1 MTRHISL
8 RSAIA
13 GGLLAMAA
21 ASAAIAAPVDINGG
35 TSWGGWTS
43 KGQSNQIGVYG
54 GGSETALYEVYTTA
68 FSFDNNSV
76 AGSGAV
82 GGGPTGGATGFGTGT
97 YSMGAFANGARM
109 LGIGVR
115 VISGGSIAGFTP
127 TVRFDL
133 DSDSY
138 KPATTVPGADG
149 NVSFTSWSEN
159 KDFTVQFEG
168 ANGWRGGTLTEQVGN
183 GTSYGGP
190 YNAQQIVGG
199 IGSGVSYDWPF
210 RAFAQA
216 DSYQMLFDLDAMQKL
231 YGVANPFGRNAAFT
245 GIGMFDSK
253 VRIAMNGLGN
263 NDVVFDALT
272 QPPSSVPEPGS
283 LTLVALAM
291 MGLGVV
297 RRRKTSR
304 DGLPPAPC
312 LVAGRD

>member
-1 MTRHISL
+1 MTRQISL

-138 KPATTVPGADG
+138 KPATTVPGTDG
-149 NVSFTSWSEN
+149 DVSFTSWSEN

-216 DSYQMLFDLDAMQKL
+216 NSYQMLFDLDAMQKL
-231 YGVANPFGRNAAFT
+231 YGVANPFGQNAAFT

-263 NDVVFDALT
+263 NEVVFDALT

>member
-43 KGQSNQIGVYG
+43 KGQSNQLGVYG
-54 GGSETALYEVYTTA
+54 GGSDTALYEVYTTA

-97 YSMGAFANGARM
+97 YSTGAFANGARM

-138 KPATTVPGADG
+138 KAATTVPGADG

>member
-54 GGSETALYEVYTTA
+54 GGSEAALYEVYTTA

-97 YSMGAFANGARM
+97 YSTGAFANGARM

-115 VISGGSIAGFTP
+115 VISGGSLAGFTP

-231 YGVANPFGRNAAFT
+231 YGVVNPFGRNAAFT

>member
-43 KGQSNQIGVYG
+43 KGQSNQLGVYG
-54 GGSETALYEVYTTA
+54 GGSEAALYEVYTTA

-216 DSYQMLFDLDAMQKL
+216 NSYQMLFDLDAMQKL

>member
-263 NDVVFDALT
+263 NEVVFDALT

>member
-1 MTRHISL
+1 M
-8 RSAIA
+8 
-13 GGLLAMAA
+13 
-21 ASAAIAAPVDINGG
+21 
-35 TSWGGWTS
+35 
-43 KGQSNQIGVYG
+43 
-54 GGSETALYEVYTTA
+54 
-68 FSFDNNSV
+68 
-76 AGSGAV
+76 
-82 GGGPTGGATGFGTGT
+82 
-97 YSMGAFANGARM
+97 
-109 LGIGVR
+109 
-115 VISGGSIAGFTP
+115 
-127 TVRFDL
+127 
-133 DSDSY
+133 
-138 KPATTVPGADG
+138 
-149 NVSFTSWSEN
+149 
-159 KDFTVQFEG
+159 
-168 ANGWRGGTLTEQVGN
+168 GN

-216 DSYQMLFDLDAMQKL
+216 NSYQMLFDLDAMQKL

-263 NDVVFDALT
+263 SEVVFDALT

-297 RRRKTSR
+297 RRRKTAR

>member
-1 MTRHISL
+1 
-8 RSAIA
+8 
-13 GGLLAMAA
+13 
-21 ASAAIAAPVDINGG
+21 
-35 TSWGGWTS
+35 
-43 KGQSNQIGVYG
+43 
-54 GGSETALYEVYTTA
+54 
-68 FSFDNNSV
+68 
-76 AGSGAV
+76 
-82 GGGPTGGATGFGTGT
+82 
-97 YSMGAFANGARM
+97 M

-149 NVSFTSWSEN
+149 NVNFTSWSEN

-216 DSYQMLFDLDAMQKL
+216 NSYQMLFDLDAMQKL
-231 YGVANPFGRNAAFT
+231 YGVANPFGQNAAFT

-297 RRRKTSR
+297 RRRKTAR

>member
-1 MTRHISL
+1 MTRQISL

-43 KGQSNQIGVYG
+43 QGKSNQLGVYG
-54 GGSETALYEVYTTA
+54 GGSDTALYEVYTTA

-168 ANGWRGGTLTEQVGN
+168 ANGWRGGTLTEQVGK

-231 YGVANPFGRNAAFT
+231 YGVENPFGRNAAFT

-263 NDVVFDALT
+263 NEVVFDALT

>member
-43 KGQSNQIGVYG
+43 KGQSNQLGVYG
-54 GGSETALYEVYTTA
+54 GGSEAALYEVYTTA